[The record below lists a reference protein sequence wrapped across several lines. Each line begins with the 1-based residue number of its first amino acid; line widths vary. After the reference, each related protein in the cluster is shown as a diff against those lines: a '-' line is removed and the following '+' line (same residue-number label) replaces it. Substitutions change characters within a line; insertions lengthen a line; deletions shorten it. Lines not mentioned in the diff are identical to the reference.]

1 MKEEREL
8 AAATENPGGKG
19 GALGGRGGALGPFPG
34 VNLVAGKA
42 TSSERPFS
50 AEW

>member
-1 MKEEREL
+1 MKKEREA
-8 AAATENPGGKG
+8 AAATESPGGKG

-42 TSSERPFS
+42 TSSERRFL